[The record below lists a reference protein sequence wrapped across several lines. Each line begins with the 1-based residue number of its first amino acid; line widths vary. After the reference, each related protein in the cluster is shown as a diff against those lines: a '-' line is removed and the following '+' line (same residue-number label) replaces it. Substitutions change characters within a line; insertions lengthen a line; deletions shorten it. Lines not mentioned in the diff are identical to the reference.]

1 MSAKSNT
8 KGDTVKKRSAKI
20 AKAKDVQPT
29 ITRGFKGFDK
39 DLRCR
44 GFQFEP
50 GKTFTEECDPKL
62 CERGFHFCE
71 YPLDVFNYY
80 PPAGSRFCMVETPCA
95 SPQADGD
102 TKRVTKTLTIGA
114 EIDIAGLVK
123 AAFEYTWTRT
133 TLEPGNSAS
142 GVRGAAQASGV
153 RGAAQASG
161 DQGAA
166 QTSGDQGAAQ
176 ASGHQGAAQAS
187 GDQGAAQTSG
197 YQGAAQTSGYQG
209 AAQTSGYQGAAQA
222 SGYQGAAQASGVRGA
237 AQASGHQGAA
247 QASGYQGAAQASGEY
262 SVALA
267 AGYEARAKGKLGC
280 AICCVER
287 GDWQT
292 GKILAVNAAIV
303 DGETIKADTWYTLRG
318 GEFVEVAA

>member
-8 KGDTVKKRSAKI
+8 KGNTVKRTPAKK

-50 GKTFTEECDPKL
+50 GKTFTEECDPKI
-62 CERGFHFCE
+62 CKRGFHFCE
-71 YPLDVFNYY
+71 YPLDIFNYY
-80 PPAGSRFCMVETPCA
+80 PPAGSRFCMVETPCV
-95 SPQADGD
+95 SPQTDSD

-142 GVRGAAQASGV
+142 GYHGAAQASGV

-161 DQGAA
+161 Y
-166 QTSGDQGAAQ
+166 QGAAQ
-176 ASGHQGAAQAS
+176 ASGYQGAAQAS
-187 GDQGAAQTSG
+187 GEQGAAQASG
-197 YQGAAQTSGYQG
+197 VR
-209 AAQTSGYQGAAQA
+209 GAAQA

-237 AQASGHQGAA
+237 AQASGD
-247 QASGYQGAAQASGEY
+247 Y

-267 AGYEARAKGKLGC
+267 AGYEAKAKGKLGC

-287 GDWQT
+287 EDWQT
-292 GKILAVNAAIV
+292 GKILAVKSAIV
-303 DGETIKADTWYTLRG
+303 DGEIIKADTWYTLRG

>member
-166 QTSGDQGAAQ
+166 QTSG
-176 ASGHQGAAQAS
+176 
-187 GDQGAAQTSG
+187 
-197 YQGAAQTSGYQG
+197 
-209 AAQTSGYQGAAQA
+209 
-222 SGYQGAAQASGVRGA
+222 
-237 AQASGHQGAA
+237 
-247 QASGYQGAAQASGEY
+247 YQGAAQASGEY